1 MSSENRKRE
10 QAQELLRAIGEID
23 DRFLMEA
30 MKAETGASGHTAS
43 DSTVSGDAASEGSAG
58 GNTGPVGLTGGTVNG
73 STGSDGLTG
82 GGSGMEKKPR
92 KSALRRYSTWALT
105 AAACLTVV
113 VVGRYVSVNTV
124 KTESGQKTAI
134 VEESGN
140 IPSAVPEV
148 AGADAVE
155 EKEDAVQ
162 EAPAAAMEDADW
174 EMDGEAEEAA
184 GYTPPQGAGNSAG
197 EAMKNAAASMSA
209 AQADSVQS
217 AAQADSMQ
225 SAEEADSMQ
234 SAAQAD
240 SAQEAGAAADED
252 IIVQRETLSAKG
264 AEAAGAGATMYI
276 PNPFVEVETIGEAE
290 EKTGFTFSLPEAEK
304 PYNTQIIRV
313 MKDEMIEVI
322 YLDDQ
327 DQEGY
332 RIRKGKDMGEDISGD
347 YNNYAAEDVLVSDE
361 KKDDLKD
368 KQRDDLKIQVRG
380 DREGQWSTAVWT
392 QEDQDGV
399 LYSYSV
405 CGDRKTFSSEEIL
418 CLAAEMS

>member
-30 MKAETGASGHTAS
+30 MKAETGASG
-43 DSTVSGDAASEGSAG
+43 
-58 GNTGPVGLTGGTVNG
+58 L
-73 STGSDGLTG
+73 
-82 GGSGMEKKPR
+82 EKKPR

-347 YNNYAAEDVLVSDE
+347 YMDQEFVFTIIAIGFIPDSRYRLLAFTHNFYPE
-361 KKDDLKD
+361 KN
-368 KQRDDLKIQVRG
+368 
-380 DREGQWSTAVWT
+380 
-392 QEDQDGV
+392 
-399 LYSYSV
+399 
-405 CGDRKTFSSEEIL
+405 
-418 CLAAEMS
+418 